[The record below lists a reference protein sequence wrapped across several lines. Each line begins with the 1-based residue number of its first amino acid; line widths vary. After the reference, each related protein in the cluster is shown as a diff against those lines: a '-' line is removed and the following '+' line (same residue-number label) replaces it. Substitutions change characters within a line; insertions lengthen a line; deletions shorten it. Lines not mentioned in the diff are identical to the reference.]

1 LNVLI
6 SIIVPCRNEAG
17 YIERFLESVY
27 AQQFDRS
34 RFSLEVLIADG
45 RSDDGTPALLEAW
58 RRREPSLVVI
68 DNPLRIVSTGL
79 NAAVERA
86 TGTIIIRMDVHTT
99 YEPDYVAQCAETL
112 LATGAACVGGPWRAI
127 GKTPRQVAI
136 ADAFMSRIGSGGA
149 LSRNLEYS
157 GTVDTV
163 YLGTW
168 RRETL
173 ARAGGF
179 DEVLVRNQ
187 DDELN
192 LRLKRAGGTIW
203 QNAAIRSYYVP
214 RDSYGALFRQFSQY
228 GYWKVPVIR
237 KHRLPASPRQLAPF
251 LFVAMLATLAVAA
264 PLLPVAGWLGAGLVC
279 VYLLAIAAAAGV
291 LARPRHG
298 LRVAAALV
306 CMHFGY
312 GTGFGRGL
320 IDFVMLRRAPSVGAT
335 RLTR

>member
-1 LNVLI
+1 MNVI
-6 SIIVPCRNEAG
+6 SVIVPCRNEAG
-17 YIERFLESVY
+17 YIESFLESVY

-34 RFSLEVLIADG
+34 RFALEVLIADG
-45 RSDDGTPALLEAW
+45 RSDDGTPTLLEAW
-58 RRREPSLVVI
+58 RQREPSLVVI
-68 DNPLRIVSTGL
+68 DNPRRIVSTGL
-79 NAAVERA
+79 NAAIQRA
-86 TGTIIIRMDVHTT
+86 SGTIIVRMDVHTT
-99 YEPDYVAQCAETL
+99 YEPDYIAHCADTL

-136 ADAFMSRIGSGGA
+136 ADAFMSRVGSGGA
-149 LSRNLEYS
+149 LSRNTEYS
-157 GTVDTV
+157 GPVDTV
-163 YLGTW
+163 YLGAW

-173 ARAGGF
+173 LGAGGF
-179 DEVLVRNQ
+179 DEALVRNQ

-192 LRLKRAGGTIW
+192 LRLKRAGGVVW

-251 LFVAMLATLAVAA
+251 LFVATVAVLALAS
-264 PLLPVAGWLGAGLVC
+264 PFLPIARWLGAGLAVA
-279 VYLLAIAAAAGV
+279 YLLAVAGATGV
-291 LARPRHG
+291 LARPGHG
-298 LRVAAALV
+298 LRVAAAIV

-320 IDFVMLRRAPSVGAT
+320 IDFVLLRRGPSAGAT

>member
-1 LNVLI
+1 MNVI
-6 SIIVPCRNEAG
+6 SVIVPCRNEAG
-17 YIERFLESVY
+17 YIDRFLESVY
-27 AQQFDRS
+27 AQRYDRS
-34 RFSLEVLIADG
+34 TYSLEVLVADG
-45 RSDDGTPALLEAW
+45 RSDDGTPALLDAW
-58 RRREPSLVVI
+58 RRREPTLVVI
-68 DNPLRIVSTGL
+68 DNPARIVSTGL
-79 NAAVERA
+79 NAAIRRA
-86 TGTIIIRMDVHTT
+86 SGTIIIRMDVHTT
-99 YEPDYVAQCAETL
+99 YEPDYISKCADTL

-127 GKTPRQVAI
+127 GNTPRQTAI

-149 LSRNLEYS
+149 LSRNIDYS
-157 GTVDTV
+157 GEVDTV
-163 YLGTW
+163 YLGAW

-173 ARAGGF
+173 IEAGGF

-192 LRLKRAGGTIW
+192 LRLKTAGGLVW

-251 LFVAMLATLAVAA
+251 LFVATLA
-264 PLLPVAGWLGAGLVC
+264 LLAVMSPFLPIAFWIGAGLAL
-279 VYLLAIAAAAGV
+279 VYLLVIVAASGAF
-291 LARPRHG
+291 ARPRHG

-320 IDFVMLRRAPSVGAT
+320 GDFVLLRRGPSIGAT